1 MQEGTA
7 SLSNIIDQ
15 VSREKGIDKKILVET
30 MEQAILTAAK
40 RTFGLNREIEARFN
54 DESGHVDLF
63 QYLTVVEDVSDP
75 EREIS
80 EVDAKKYGLEADL
93 GEELGFQIFYL
104 KEDTDRA
111 RQQDKEFGDLL
122 GLQQARFGF
131 GRIAAQTAKQVIIQR
146 VRDAER
152 ENIFNEFKDRRGELI
167 T

>member
-93 GEELGFQIFYL
+93 GEELGFQIFY
-104 KEDTDRA
+104 
-111 RQQDKEFGDLL
+111 
-122 GLQQARFGF
+122 
-131 GRIAAQTAKQVIIQR
+131 
-146 VRDAER
+146 
-152 ENIFNEFKDRRGELI
+152 
-167 T
+167 

>member
-54 DESGHVDLF
+54 DDSGHVDLF

-80 EVDAKKYGLEADL
+80 EVDAKRYGLEADL
-93 GEELGFQIFYL
+93 GEELGFQIFY
-104 KEDTDRA
+104 
-111 RQQDKEFGDLL
+111 
-122 GLQQARFGF
+122 
-131 GRIAAQTAKQVIIQR
+131 
-146 VRDAER
+146 
-152 ENIFNEFKDRRGELI
+152 
-167 T
+167 